1 MAGLPNAQSYTTNP
15 ISNSPNSE
23 LNVLASL
30 EVNGA
35 SQITLKDSAKR
46 FRQLKK
52 LADLRQPEEVKQAIA
67 LLEVSNGTKANL
79 CNLYQK
85 YVDYYNLEWIK
96 PKYKHQRKLVKIPT
110 REKIEMLI
118 AHAGRILAT
127 KLQISYETGLRPVE
141 VISLTPQE
149 IDFDHRLILPRTA
162 KNGAPRALKFSL
174 KLEAMLREYIQ
185 RENIQPTERL
195 FKTTAR
201 NYSQMFRISRNA
213 LAKKLQDP
221 TIKSIR
227 LYDFRHF
234 FATNLYSK
242 TRDLLLVKTQLGHK
256 EINNTLFY
264 TQLLNFEED
273 EYIVKGAETKEQA
286 MKLIENGYE
295 YVTEM
300 DGTKIFRKRK

>member
-1 MAGLPNAQSYTTNP
+1 MAGLPKAQSYTTNLIP
-15 ISNSPNSE
+15 NQPNSE

-35 SQITLKDSAKR
+35 SQATLKDTARR

-52 LADLRQPEEVKQAIA
+52 LADLRQPEEVKQTIA
-67 LLEVSNGTKANL
+67 LMKVSNGTKANL

-85 YVDYYNLEWIK
+85 YVDYYNLKWIK

-141 VISLTPQE
+141 VILLTPQE

-174 KLEAMLREYIQ
+174 KLEAMLREYTQ

-201 NYSQMFRISRNA
+201 NYAQMFRISRNA
-213 LAKKLQDP
+213 LAKKLKDP

-234 FATNLYSK
+234 FATDLYSK
-242 TRDLLLVKTQLGHK
+242 TRDLLLVKTKLGHK

-264 TQLLNFEED
+264 TQLIDFEEN

-286 MKLIENGYE
+286 MKLIEAGFE
-295 YVTEM
+295 YVTEI
-300 DGTKIFRKRK
+300 DGIKLFKKRK